1 MPVNHVAK
9 HLPSLWGSLCPLTQ
23 VVVNAHNTSAILTL
37 AILIGREP
45 DLSSD
50 IKEKFAQLSEEHGI
64 VRENIIDLT
73 NASKSGFIY
82 FSHPEYLI
90 IEETNPVGY

>member
-1 MPVNHVAK
+1 MLANI
-9 HLPSLWGSLCPLTQ
+9 LLSLWGSPGPLTQ
-23 VVVNAHNTSAILTL
+23 AVVNAHNIAATLTIAL
-37 AILIGREP
+37 LTGREP

-64 VRENIIDLT
+64 VRKNIIDLT

>member
-23 VVVNAHNTSAILTL
+23 VVVNAHNIAATLTIAL
-37 AILIGREP
+37 LTGRER